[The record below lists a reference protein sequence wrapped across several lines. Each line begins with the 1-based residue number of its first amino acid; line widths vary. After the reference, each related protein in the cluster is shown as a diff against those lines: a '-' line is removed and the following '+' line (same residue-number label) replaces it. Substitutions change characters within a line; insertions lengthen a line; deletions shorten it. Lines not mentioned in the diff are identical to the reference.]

1 MNITNGISHKG
12 PIGIILL
19 GLAIILGFFLIGEWL
34 GEWLNLSIPGSVVG
48 MVLLILA
55 LLSGL
60 VKIEWVEREAE
71 FLVRNMSILFIPPG
85 VGVVTYLSLIKSQ
98 AVPIFAALILSFL
111 VTLVATAKV
120 VELVREKNGRG
131 ESK

>member
-1 MNITNGISHKG
+1 MYR
-12 PIGIILL
+12 

-55 LLSGL
+55 LLSGV
-60 VKIEWVEREAE
+60 VKLEWVEREAE

-85 VGVVTYLSLIKSQ
+85 VGVVTYLGLIKSQ

-111 VTLVATAKV
+111 VTLVATAKA
-120 VELVREKNGRG
+120 VELVREKNARG
-131 ESK
+131 KGE